1 MPDARVADGPPPG
14 VNRAPET
21 AAANGTPL
29 LAASGLCKSYG
40 HVEALIDV
48 DFEVRRN
55 EVVGLLGD
63 NGAGK
68 STLIKMLSGVVLPD
82 RGAFAREGQQVD
94 LSTRRKS
101 EAAGIQTIYQ
111 DVALVKSMS
120 IMRNIFAGREPTGWL
135 GFMRTR
141 EMRDTAMEILEEYVR
156 IAGITSPDILIE
168 ELSGGQAQAVAIA
181 RAVHFKRDILLLDE
195 PTSALSVRETE
206 KVLNIM
212 RDLAESGVSCVFV
225 THNLYHAFRVCDRF
239 SILAHGQNVRDCL
252 KSETSLNEL
261 TDIIMTH

>member
-1 MPDARVADGPPPG
+1 MSDSQLSVDATAPAMAAEGPVFEARG
-14 VNRAPET
+14 I
-21 AAANGTPL
+21 
-29 LAASGLCKSYG
+29 SKSYG
-40 HVEALIDV
+40 HVEALIDT
-48 DFEVRRN
+48 DFEVRRG

-68 STLIKMLSGVVLPD
+68 STLIKILSGVVQPD
-82 RGAFAREGQQVD
+82 SGEFYREGQKVD
-94 LSTRRKS
+94 ISTRKKS
-101 EAAGIQTIYQ
+101 EEDGGIQTIYQ
-111 DVALVKSMS
+111 DIALVKSMS
-120 IMRNIFAGREPTGWL
+120 IMRNIFAGREPTNAL
-135 GFMRTR
+135 GFMRTK
-141 EMRDTAMEILEEYVR
+141 EMRSTAMEILDQYVR
-156 IAGITSPDILIE
+156 IAGITSPNILVE

-212 RDLAESGVSCVFV
+212 RELADTGVSCVFV

-239 SILAHGQNVRDCL
+239 SILAHGQNVRHCL

>member
-1 MPDARVADGPPPG
+1 MTDAT
-14 VNRAPET
+14 ET
-21 AAANGTPL
+21 ASVSANSAANGPPL
-29 LAASGLCKSYG
+29 LEAKGVCKSYG

-48 DFEVRRN
+48 NFEVRPN

-82 RGAFAREGQQVD
+82 SGSFSREGSTVD
-94 LSTRRKS
+94 ISTRKKS
-101 EAAGIQTIYQ
+101 EEAGIQTIYQ

-120 IMRNIFAGREPTGWL
+120 IMRNIFAGREPTGLL

-141 EMRDTAMEILEEYVR
+141 EMRVTAMEILEEYVR